1 MHGME
6 GLIVFTLDH
15 DQLSI
20 EMIIIYRNNR

>member
-1 MHGME
+1 ME

>member
-1 MHGME
+1 MYGME

-20 EMIIIYRNNR
+20 EIIINFRNNR

>member
-1 MHGME
+1 MYGME
-6 GLIVFTLDH
+6 GVIVFTVDH

>member
-1 MHGME
+1 MYGME